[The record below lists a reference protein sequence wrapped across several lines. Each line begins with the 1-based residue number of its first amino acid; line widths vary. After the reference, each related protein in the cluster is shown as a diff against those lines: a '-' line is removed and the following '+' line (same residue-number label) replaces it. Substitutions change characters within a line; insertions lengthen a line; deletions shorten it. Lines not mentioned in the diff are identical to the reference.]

1 METTVEPEIQ
11 GPTTM
16 EALWH
21 DTCENDNLYGRLCQ
35 AVRDGKRSFPPELG
49 IKVSIADCT
58 LNQDNLHY
66 RSHLWVPNSEP
77 LRTRLVQTLHD
88 SVLTGHPGREG
99 LLAILRRKYF
109 WPGMDEHVRRFTRN
123 CKSCGRNTVWRE

>member
-35 AVRDGKRSFPPELG
+35 AVTDGKRSFPSELG
-49 IKVSIADCT
+49 VKVSIADCT
-58 LNQDNLHY
+58 LDQGNLCY
-66 RSHLWVPNSEP
+66 CSRLWVPNSEP
-77 LRTRLVQTLHD
+77 LCT
-88 SVLTGHPGREG
+88 
-99 LLAILRRKYF
+99 
-109 WPGMDEHVRRFTRN
+109 
-123 CKSCGRNTVWRE
+123 